1 MIYESIRLQQF
12 KLCFERKLTKRSKQR
27 IVFFFFSCTYIKFHM
42 CFLFIHTCHI
52 LYIEI
57 QISIE
62 CFDFEHKT
70 ITDKLSNRID
80 YNFYCQR
87 LKWIKVTWNSE
98 IEICIEYKESNN
110 NTNYINYNNS
120 KEQKYNR
127 LWVACDLWNRVKKE
141 TNCCVVQNNFRIGF
155 FFFFHSNRILSK
167 WIIESNRSKCTQSQM
182 IRAA

>member
-27 IVFFFFSCTYIKFHM
+27 IVFFFFFHVHTYSVHM

-62 CFDFEHKT
+62 CFDFEHTT

-127 LWVACDLWNRVKKE
+127 LWVACDLWNRVKKKR
-141 TNCCVVQNNFRIGF
+141 TVVYKIISELVSFFSFIQTGF
-155 FFFFHSNRILSK
+155 
-167 WIIESNRSKCTQSQM
+167 
-182 IRAA
+182 